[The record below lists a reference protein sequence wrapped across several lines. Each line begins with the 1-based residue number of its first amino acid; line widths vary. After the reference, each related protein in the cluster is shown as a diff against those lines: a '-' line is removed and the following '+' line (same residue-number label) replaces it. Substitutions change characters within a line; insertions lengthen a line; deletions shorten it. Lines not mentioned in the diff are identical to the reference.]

1 MWGKVKPTSDNWMYP
16 KPVFDLSGWQI
27 RCMDSGNT
35 HSVCGADD
43 SVIGFGTAQYGELGF
58 GPSGPKSSANPKKI
72 DILEGM
78 HAISVAC
85 GIGHSLIVVD
95 RTNMGDQI
103 EKLDVYDGRSPIEA
117 AVEIVEDI
125 PNKKQS
131 AIKSEIETGP
141 QTHKKLQKT
150 AC

>member
-1 MWGKVKPTSDNWMYP
+1 
-16 KPVFDLSGWQI
+16 
-27 RCMDSGNT
+27 MDSGNT
-35 HSVCGADD
+35 HSVWGADD
-43 SVIGFGTAQYGELGF
+43 SVIGFGTAQYGELRF

-95 RTNMGDQI
+95 RTNMGDRI

-125 PNKKQS
+125 PNKK
-131 AIKSEIETGP
+131 
-141 QTHKKLQKT
+141 
-150 AC
+150 